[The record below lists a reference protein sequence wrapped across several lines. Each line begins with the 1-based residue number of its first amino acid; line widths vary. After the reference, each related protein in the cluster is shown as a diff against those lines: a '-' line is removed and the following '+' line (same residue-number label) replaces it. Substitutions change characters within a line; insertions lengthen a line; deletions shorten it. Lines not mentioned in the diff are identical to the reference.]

1 MTISVAAMTRTAIL
15 AAIRDDG
22 FELPLASNPRAIAES
37 VQRAARA
44 GCLHWGADRLVS
56 TLEGHPLDLRR
67 VRPARR

>member
-1 MTISVAAMTRTAIL
+1 MTIPVAGMTRTAIL

-22 FELPLASNPRAIAES
+22 FDLPRDCNPRAVAES

-44 GCLHWGADRLVS
+44 GCLHWGADCIVS
-56 TLEGHPLDLRR
+56 TLEGHSLDLRR